1 MRKMKNGVDIKV
13 KLNGKGV
20 WLSGNTNIEII
31 RKILWLG
38 EKSIYGIFAI
48 SFIIFFVV

>member
-1 MRKMKNGVDIKV
+1 MAKESDCQATGS
-13 KLNGKGV
+13 L
-20 WLSGNTNIEII
+20 NTNIEII